1 MIVMAKTRQTS
12 SGRNGATSKSAKSA
26 ALEAKLRRF
35 VLREEARGAYR
46 HFPDPAKAL
55 AELRRRSKKPPS
67 NAVRGKRHA
76 LRTAA
81 A

>member
-1 MIVMAKTRQTS
+1 MAKTKQTS
-12 SGRNGATSKSAKSA
+12 GGRNGAASKSAKSTTS
-26 ALEAKLRRF
+26 EAKLRRF

-55 AELRRRSKKPPS
+55 AELRKRSKKP
-67 NAVRGKRHA
+67 RHA

>member
-1 MIVMAKTRQTS
+1 MATAKQTS
-12 SGRNGATSKSAKSA
+12 SGRNGATAKSTKLVA
-26 ALEAKLRRF
+26 SEAKLRRY

-55 AELRRRSKKPPS
+55 AELRKRAKKSPS
-67 NAVRGKRHA
+67 NGIRGKRHA

>member
-1 MIVMAKTRQTS
+1 MAKTRQTS
-12 SGRNGATSKSAKSA
+12 GGRNGATSRSTKST
-26 ALEAKLRRF
+26 ALAAKLRRF

-55 AELRRRSKKPPS
+55 AELRKRSKKPSS

-76 LRTAA
+76 IRTAA